1 MNNFKDFLKEK
12 KDLLIFMGVLIVT
25 FISVITIAAIATNND
40 EVAGGDINHETIPD
54 NTPTPT
60 LPTVPNETPKIF
72 TFALPIEGEYVI
84 TREYFVLSDNLDT
97 VANAIMVN
105 GNTYLESTGVSYAKK
120 DNSMFNV
127 YSVFPGTVK
136 EVNLDPTSLEGMSV
150 TIEHEDGVLSV
161 YSGLSS
167 ILVEVN
173 DKVDISE
180 KIGVSGTALRD
191 QNAGIHVHLELIVE
205 GSYIDP
211 KTAIGKQTSELTAAV
226 K

>member
-1 MNNFKDFLKEK
+1 MNNFKNFLIEK

-25 FISVITIAAIATNND
+25 FVSVITIAAIATNKD
-40 EVAGGDINHETIPD
+40 DSAAGDIIGNTPTN

-84 TREYFVLSDNLDT
+84 TREFFNLNSET
-97 VANAIMVN
+97 TTIANAIMVN
-105 GNTYLESTGVSYAKK
+105 GNTYLESKGVSYAKK
-120 DNSMFNV
+120 DNTLFDV
-127 YSVFPGTVK
+127 YSVYPGTVK
-136 EVNLDPTSLEGMSV
+136 EVSGDATTLGGISV
-150 TIEHEDGVLSV
+150 TIEHDNGVYSV
-161 YSGLSS
+161 YSALSS
-167 ILVEVN
+167 VLVEVN
-173 DKVDISE
+173 DKVSISE

-191 QNAGIHVHLELIVE
+191 PNAGIHVHLELIVD

-211 KTAIGKQTSELTAAV
+211 KTAVGKETSELTAAV